1 MKIKALYIIPFNKK
15 HIFRNLVNWTIV
27 CPHTPPLP
35 HPNQTVSEY
44 SVGMF
49 LLVLVFTVWML
60 SQLFENVCLFDKRVK
75 RFRKSNFKRLCTV
88 ARVLLLMSQFFFY
101 LGFLSRTFTIH
112 RTAGEGGGYLFNSSV
127 PLWPASQ
134 TLRH

>member
-60 SQLFENVCLFDKRVK
+60 SQLFEMFVFLIKGWNVSENLIL
-75 RFRKSNFKRLCTV
+75 N
-88 ARVLLLMSQFFFY
+88 AYVLLHVFY
-101 LGFLSRTFTIH
+101 C
-112 RTAGEGGGYLFNSSV
+112 
-127 PLWPASQ
+127 
-134 TLRH
+134 